1 MADTPGA
8 CNAHYTKEYVHRE
21 IAKAVAT
28 VTPGPHAILMVV
40 RCSVRFTQEMG
51 CMYKE
56 LKELFGEEITKFMIV
71 VFTGTDDLSGES
83 LAYVLKNVPP
93 KLQQIMADAQGRC
106 ISFDNTLP
114 WGERQKQGDALL
126 RLVGHMMTQNGG
138 RYYSTDLVK
147 RVEEIM
153 QQKWHRAKL
162 PKRSRKC

>member
-8 CNAHYTKEYVHRE
+8 CDTHYTKEYAHRE

-28 VTPGPHAILMVV
+28 VTPGPHAIPMVV
-40 RCSVRFTQEMG
+40 RCSVRFTQEMC

-71 VFTGTDDLSGES
+71 VFTGTDHLSGEP
-83 LAYVLKNVPP
+83 LAYVLKNVSP
-93 KLQQIMADAQGRC
+93 KLQQIIADAQGRY
-106 ISFDNTLP
+106 IGFDNTLP
-114 WGERQKQGDALL
+114 WGRRQKQGDALL
-126 RLVGHMMTQNGG
+126 RLVGHMTQNGG

-153 QQKWHRAKL
+153 QQK
-162 PKRSRKC
+162 